1 MIDWWL
7 NLPEAGIFGV
17 LALVYGA
24 SALLLALQPT
34 LMPWRRTVLSFTG
47 VVAPYFTA
55 VALMFGLSF
64 GFLAAEVAQRN
75 RLAWQAVVSE
85 GNALATVR
93 ALAGENPVL
102 AGAARDYAAAAIGEW
117 PAMGHGRADP
127 AAAGALAH
135 LLSTAAEPTIGGQ
148 RGSAVQAA
156 VLTAA
161 SGRVAAA
168 RGDRLAIA
176 ADHTHSL
183 KWLGVLLLGV
193 LTQVGLLLVHLDKPR
208 AMVAALFVFS
218 VAMVVAL
225 GLVAAQELPFSGAI
239 QVPSALLAPAAGAD

>member
-1 MIDWWL
+1 MIDAWL
-7 NLPEAGIFGV
+7 NLPEAGIIGV
-17 LALVYGA
+17 LVLLYGT
-24 SALLLALQPT
+24 SAVLLALQPT
-34 LMPWRRTVLSFTG
+34 VMPWRRTVLSFTG

-64 GFLAAEVAQRN
+64 GFLATEVAQRN

-85 GNALATVR
+85 GNALATVN
-93 ALAGENPVL
+93 ALAGENPTL
-102 AGAARDYAAAAIGEW
+102 TEAARSYAAAAIGEW
-117 PAMGHGRADP
+117 PAMARGGADP
-127 AAAGALAH
+127 KAVAALARLLSAAADPVV
-135 LLSTAAEPTIGGQ
+135 SGQ

-183 KWLGVLLLGV
+183 KWLGVLCLGF

-208 AMVAALFVFS
+208 AMMAALSVFS
-218 VAMVVAL
+218 IAMVVAL
-225 GLVAAQELPFSGAI
+225 GLVAMQELPFSGAI
-239 QVPSALLAPAAGAD
+239 QVPPMLLAPPSAAG